1 MLHHLPDVAPIGG
14 SIVLNS
20 GLIITSGSVTITA
33 ATYALSYT
41 VYISTTTSTAQ
52 SVHNFTTQTTGSAVS
67 FTPSPNLSPNTAY
80 YAVLVPT
87 NNIGNGTT
95 SFSSSVTTPPL
106 PTGGSIVL
114 DSGLTFTTGSVT
126 ISAATNATGYK
137 VYISRTTSIAQSVHN
152 FTTATTG
159 SSVSFTTGSILT
171 ASTLYYAV
179 LVPYNSSGDGTTSYS
194 AGVTS
199 PPLPTGGSIVLDSG
213 LTFTTGSVT
222 ITAATNATGYKV
234 YISTTTSIAQ
244 SVHNFTTTTTASS
257 VPFTTG
263 SILTASTLYYAVL
276 IPYNVGG
283 DGATSYSAGVT
294 SPPLPTG
301 GSIVL
306 DSGLALTTGSVT
318 ITAAS
323 NATGYNVYI
332 STTTSTAQSVYNF
345 TTPTTGSSVAFTPSP
360 SLLSSTTYYA
370 ILIPY
375 NTGGNGS
382 TSFSA
387 SVTTP
392 AALYSFTGTLTFTP
406 AGATGQLGPTLS
418 QCRTAYAS
426 FGAWVSDNAFFNMTT
441 QGNQRWTVPQTRN
454 YTITCAG
461 AGAYGSGAIITTVVN
476 LAQGTIL
483 NLIVGH
489 TPSLSGNGA
498 GGSFVINVTTSTLL
512 IASGGGGGAAAAG
525 GAYSASLTTS
535 GVTGSGGAGGTN
547 GSAGSA
553 GNGESSSTVTAG
565 PCSSSSQCQPPNYP
579 AAATTTSYSSSGG
592 GGGGGNPG
600 LVYSANY
607 TTFGGGGYSYSYSGT
622 CYYNI
627 WQGTLQQNGT
637 ITYECYPYS
646 SAGASGSGVAAGG
659 GGGGYSG
666 GGGGRGQTT
675 NGTSGGGGGS
685 FCSTTITSSSL
696 TNTGNGYIAIT

>member
-1 MLHHLPDVAPIGG
+1 MTITAATNATNYTVYISTTTSTAQSVYNFTTPTTGSAVSFTPSPILAGSTVYYAVLIPSNANGNGSTSFSVGVTSPAEEAPIGG

-137 VYISRTTSIAQSVHN
+137 VYISTTTSIAQSVHN

-213 LTFTTGSVT
+213 LAV
-222 ITAATNATGYKV
+222 AA
-234 YISTTTSIAQ
+234 
-244 SVHNFTTTTTASS
+244 
-257 VPFTTG
+257 
-263 SILTASTLYYAVL
+263 
-276 IPYNVGG
+276 
-283 DGATSYSAGVT
+283 
-294 SPPLPTG
+294 
-301 GSIVL
+301 
-306 DSGLALTTGSVT
+306 GSVT

-332 STTTSTAQSVYNF
+332 STTTSSAQSVYNF

-360 SLLSSTTYYA
+360 NLLSSTTYYA

-387 SVTTP
+387 GITTP
-392 AALYSFTGTLTFTP
+392 AILYSFTGTLTFTP
-406 AGATGQLGPTLS
+406 ATATGQNGPTLS

-461 AGAYGSGAIITTVVN
+461 AGSGGAIITTVIN

-483 NLIVGH
+483 NLIVGQQ
-489 TPSLSGNGA
+489 SDSGAGS

-512 IASGGGGGAAAAG
+512 IASGGAG
-525 GAYSASLTTS
+525 YGNIAASLTTT
-535 GVTGSGGAGGTN
+535 GVTRPGGGAGGTN
-547 GSAGSA
+547 GSAGS
-553 GNGESSSTVTAG
+553 NGSPYNATNQNIGAITF
-565 PCSSSSQCQPPNYP
+565 CSSDYLCTQP
-579 AAATTTSYSSSGG
+579 ATLTVGNLSVGGGSGG
-592 GGGGGNPG
+592 SGNPG
-600 LVYSANY
+600 LVYNSTYAI
-607 TTFGGGGYSYSYSGT
+607 FGGGGAAATAYASSITCYSYVYTTNRCTGT
-622 CYYNI
+622 SSSRSPM
-627 WQGTLQQNGT
+627 T
-637 ITYECYPYS
+637 IGGP
-646 SAGASGSGVAAGG
+646 GG

-666 GGGGRGQTT
+666 GGGGGGSISAT
-675 NGTSGGGGGS
+675 GGGGGS
-685 FCSTTITSSSL
+685 FCSTTITSSSV
-696 TNTGNGYIAIT
+696 TNTGNGYISIT